1 MKGPMQARL
10 PSLVLTLMTVVA
22 AGVACQRAARP
33 DPTRLQRELAALPPT
48 LAELRTRLGPEV
60 ELETTLA
67 QGRERLRRVTHLVK
81 GVRVEVPLA
90 GTPAERHGF
99 KPAKITGP
107 VAPRASITKEFA
119 AALFELAT
127 VIESQPQHLLAA
139 CMAMHA
145 KCAVAEPRVDVVRA
159 VDWRCATV
167 EHWAP
172 DASGARFTKLFASA
186 MICNGKNHS
195 GRALAAVTVTLK
207 DGTPLPAVALP
218 GYAMVRH
225 RTLERGLTDEILLG
239 PRGAP
244 ARAALLY
251 RLATERISPK
261 FYPVR
266 GVAIANL
273 LLCGQNAET
282 SAPCVTSPE
291 LLPKSSTVAIRSSGQ
306 P

>member
-1 MKGPMQARL
+1 MNARRL
-10 PSLVLTLMTVVA
+10 PLSLVCLALVA
-22 AGVACQRAARP
+22 TGTACHRAPRRDLA
-33 DPTRLQRELAALPPT
+33 RELATLPRT
-48 LAELRTRLGPEV
+48 VAELRTRLGPDV
-60 ELETTLA
+60 GLETTLA
-67 QGRERLRRVTHLVK
+67 QGTERLRRVTHLVN
-81 GVRVEVPLA
+81 GVRVELSLA

-107 VAPRASITKEFA
+107 VAPRAAITKEFA

-127 VIESQPQHLLAA
+127 VIESQPQHLLAT

-172 DASGARFTKLFASA
+172 DVSGTRFSKLFASA
-186 MICNGKNHS
+186 MICNGKNQS
-195 GRALAAVTVTLK
+195 GRALAAVTVTLAEA
-207 DGTPLPAVALP
+207 TPLPAVALP
-218 GYAMVRH
+218 GFALVRH

-261 FYPVR
+261 FFPVR

-273 LLCGQNAET
+273 LLCGQSAET

-291 LLPKSSTVAIRSSGQ
+291 HLPKSLTVGAR
-306 P
+306 